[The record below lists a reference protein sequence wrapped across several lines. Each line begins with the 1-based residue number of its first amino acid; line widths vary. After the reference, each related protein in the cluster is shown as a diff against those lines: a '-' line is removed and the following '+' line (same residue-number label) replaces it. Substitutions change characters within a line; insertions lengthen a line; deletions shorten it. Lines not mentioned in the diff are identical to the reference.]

1 MMTKYQSIFK
11 NSQAEAAYVANYDRA
26 LERWPVPYE
35 TKYVSTTFGDT
46 HTIVSGPEDGEPLI
60 LLHGGGVD
68 ANSMAPVSA
77 VAQSYRVYALDTIGF
92 SGKSKAV
99 KVIEDRATLAEWLT
113 GVLDALNIEKAHM
126 AGWSI
131 GGFLTV
137 NYALEKP
144 ERLKKIVLIA
154 PAATFVP
161 FSKDFD
167 YGMTL
172 GSVVAALATQ
182 EYDARLFASYVIPT
196 VLGSGLE
203 EGMIDEGLAELMSRY
218 KPEPLKELD
227 EQINSVI
234 ANIYYRKDYLYVSGN
249 LDDEIIAQFVQDHI
263 VRTKTLVFPLPYRLG
278 PHALPEED
286 LKRLKTPTLLLIGDR
301 EIIYAADLNQVLKRA
316 EELVENIQIAPVPN
330 ASHML
335 VYEQSELINSRIVN
349 FLSGDA

>member
-1 MMTKYQSIFK
+1 MTEYQSIFK
-11 NSQAEAAYVANYDRA
+11 SPEAEAAYVANYDRA
-26 LERWPVPYE
+26 LEKWPVPYE
-35 TKYVSTTFGDT
+35 TKYVSTAFGDT
-46 HTIVSGPEDGEPLI
+46 HMIVSGPEDGEPLI

-68 ANSMAPVSA
+68 ANSMAPLA
-77 VAQSYRVYALDTIGF
+77 ALAQSYRVYALDTIGF

-99 KVIEDRATLAEWLT
+99 KVIVDRATLAEWLT

-126 AGWSI
+126 AGWSM

-196 VLGSGLE
+196 VLGTELE
-203 EGMIDEGLAELMSRY
+203 EGMIDEGPAELMSHY
-218 KPEPLKELD
+218 KPESLKELD
-227 EQINSVI
+227 ERISSVI
-234 ANIYYRKDYLYVSGN
+234 ANIYYRKDYLYITGN
-249 LDDEIIAQFVQDHI
+249 LDDEIIAQHVQDHI
-263 VRTKTLVFPLPYRLG
+263 VRTKTLIFSLPYGLG

-286 LKRLKTPTLLLIGDR
+286 LKRLKTPTLLLIGDH
-301 EIIYAADLNQVLKRA
+301 EIIYEADLDQVLKRA
-316 EELVENIQIAPVPN
+316 EELVENIQTALVPN
-330 ASHML
+330 CSHYL
-335 VYEQSELINSRIVN
+335 VYEQAELVNSHILD
-349 FLSGDA
+349 FLSGE